1 MLHETLIWLYFA
13 DILSQKLQAVAKLHT
28 LVAYQIGKDEGS
40 TATLTLNR
48 VDEDLATA
56 AESFI
61 DVPIS
66 DAEVLF
72 HVFMELKVFNR
83 ISGKALAAS

>member
-28 LVAYQIGKDEGS
+28 LVAYQIGKDEGC
-40 TATLTLNR
+40 TAALTLNR

-56 AESFI
+56 AESLI

-66 DAEVLF
+66 DTEVLF
-72 HVFMELKVFNR
+72 GIFLRF
-83 ISGKALAAS
+83 IIYL